1 MNKTEIRENN
11 IEYFSPRGIIHSS
24 NDSTLMKSTS
34 VEKKEV
40 DKKEISNKYIEC
52 IFNKEEKVECKRSK

>member
-1 MNKTEIRENN
+1 MDKTQMRENN

-24 NDSTLMKSTS
+24 NEPTLTETTS
-34 VEKKEV
+34 VEKKELIQ
-40 DKKEISNKYIEC
+40 KEITNKYIEC